1 MKTSLTIAHS
11 WNVIAH
17 RSGHVM
23 FVFIGT
29 WSQGCLLDSNVFIK
43 LGLITLISLVSTIQW
58 EWRKMENT
66 HGHSH
71 QNEFTLM

>member
-23 FVFIGT
+23 FVFTGT

-43 LGLITLISLVSTIQW
+43 LGLITLISLVSTIQ
-58 EWRKMENT
+58 
-66 HGHSH
+66 
-71 QNEFTLM
+71 